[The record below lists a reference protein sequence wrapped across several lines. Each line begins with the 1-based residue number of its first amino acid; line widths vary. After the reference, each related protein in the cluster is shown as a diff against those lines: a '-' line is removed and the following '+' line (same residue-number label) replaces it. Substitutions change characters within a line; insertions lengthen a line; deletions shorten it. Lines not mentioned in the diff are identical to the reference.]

1 MLIIKKG
8 KCSFLCLKI
17 SFFFLVIFFWFIYL
31 FFACP
36 ATQRG
41 TRKLEGETWWR
52 GNVFIFIAIDLEEFS
67 KSHSAFLSHEGFFF
81 SISVTYWDVMVIL
94 YGYCIVSF
102 IIFYH
107 HSTTEHTLY
116 YSDRTPCKSSLFFF
130 NLSKHYLSKFVGTFL
145 AL

>member
-17 SFFFLVIFFWFIYL
+17 GFFFFVLFFWFIYL
-31 FFACP
+31 LFACP
-36 ATQRG
+36 ATQKG
-41 TRKLEGETWWR
+41 TRKLEGETWR
-52 GNVFIFIAIDLEEFS
+52 GHVFIFIAIDLEEFS
-67 KSHSAFLSHEGFFF
+67 KSHSAFLSREAFF
-81 SISVTYWDVMVIL
+81 SIAVTYWDVMVIL

-107 HSTTEHTLY
+107 HFTTEHTLY
-116 YSDRTPCKSSLFFF
+116 YSDRMPCKSSPFFF
-130 NLSKHYLSKFVGTFL
+130 FLNLSKHYLSKFVGTLL